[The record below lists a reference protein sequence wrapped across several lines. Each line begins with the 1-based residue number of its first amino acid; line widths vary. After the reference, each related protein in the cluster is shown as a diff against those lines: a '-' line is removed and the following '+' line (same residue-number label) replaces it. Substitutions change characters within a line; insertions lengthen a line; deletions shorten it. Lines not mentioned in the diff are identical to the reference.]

1 MSDQLKTQ
9 VKLYHVCFTDGIE
22 RFSAEGLSVYVG

>member
-9 VKLYHVCFTDGIE
+9 VKLSVCFTDWIE
-22 RFSAEGLSVYVG
+22 RFSADGLSVYVG